1 MAGHREWRLIEDFP
15 DYEVSFDAKVRNIE
29 NGNVLTPTR
38 AQTGLLMVG
47 LSLNRTQYKR
57 ALDLI
62 VAEAFLEKHP
72 MEAFNASVIH
82 LDGDIEN
89 CNAANLMWRP
99 RWFKT
104 AYMKQFRKDGPTI
117 KHPIYCAD
125 TDEIFESSR
134 EASMTHGVLD
144 VDVVKCCT
152 NGPEVWPHGYRYELH
167 RE

>member
-1 MAGHREWRLIEDFP
+1 MDEEWVQVKDFP
-15 DYEVSFDAKVRNIE
+15 DYEVSFDGLVRNID

-47 LSLNRTQYKR
+47 LVLNKTQYKR

-62 VAEAFLEKHP
+62 VAEAYLEKHP

-82 LDGDIEN
+82 LDGDLEN

-104 AYMKQFRKDGPTI
+104 AFMKQFKKSGPTI
-117 KHPIYCAD
+117 KHPIYCVD
-125 TDEIFESSR
+125 TGEIFENSR
-134 EASMTHGVLD
+134 AVSMAHGVLD
-144 VDVVKCCT
+144 IDVVMSVS
-152 NGPEVWPHGYRYELH
+152 NGPEVWPHGYSYELH